1 MTEVLV
7 HEMPP
12 DIPPASPFEVAVA
25 EQALVASSDNA
36 GNNSTTAHI
45 PKVTQVCLLIKTSF
59 GHYNWNKVAKYKSRL
74 KMKEVKLTFQ
84 VSLEATAVAS
94 AEPPVVLE
102 RELER
107 IPPDSGISSEEN
119 LSQQI
124 RQQALDAPQVNA
136 DSSLEASGVKNNN
149 NETVINQ
156 QDDQSGGMEIAGATA
171 KFIKV
176 WPLTLFISNLGH
188 PFVIVFIYY
197 RQKVTV
203 CYGEKVSRTNR

>member
-45 PKVTQVCLLIKTSF
+45 PKVSQVCLLIQTRF
-59 GHYNWNKVAKYKSRL
+59 GYYHWNKVAKCKSRL
-74 KMKEVKLTFQ
+74 KMKKLTFQ

-188 PFVIVFIYY
+188 PFVMVFIYY
-197 RQKVTV
+197 RQKVAV
-203 CYGEKVSRTNR
+203 CYGEKVSRKNR

>member
-1 MTEVLV
+1 M
-7 HEMPP
+7 
-12 DIPPASPFEVAVA
+12 
-25 EQALVASSDNA
+25 
-36 GNNSTTAHI
+36 
-45 PKVTQVCLLIKTSF
+45 KV
-59 GHYNWNKVAKYKSRL
+59 
-74 KMKEVKLTFQ
+74 VKLTFQ

-136 DSSLEASGVKNNN
+136 DSSLGASGVRNNN

-188 PFVIVFIYY
+188 PFVMVFIYY
-197 RQKVTV
+197 RQKVAV
-203 CYGEKVSRTNR
+203 CYGEKVSRKKSLVTKLGSYLEGSRV

>member
-1 MTEVLV
+1 M
-7 HEMPP
+7 
-12 DIPPASPFEVAVA
+12 
-25 EQALVASSDNA
+25 
-36 GNNSTTAHI
+36 
-45 PKVTQVCLLIKTSF
+45 KV
-59 GHYNWNKVAKYKSRL
+59 
-74 KMKEVKLTFQ
+74 VKLTFQ

-94 AEPPVVLE
+94 AEPLVVLE

-136 DSSLEASGVKNNN
+136 DSSLGASGVKNNN

-188 PFVIVFIYY
+188 PFVMVFIYY
-197 RQKVTV
+197 RQKVAV
-203 CYGEKVSRTNR
+203 CYGEKVGRKIVSDQAWLLSRRKSSLVALLFLPLPRKAETLYSSTVQGQPSTRPKSSSPEKTSLLKRPRKWSRCLKP